1 MYQSDW
7 YIPPPGGYLLRT
19 RAAMMHGMRIRL
31 SHLVATAAVA
41 TLVSAV
47 PAMSAEPPNQNDPC
61 GKAGRNTCGTT
72 GVGSYQRYRYG
83 LRWFGDYRGAIPSLG
98 RVATFCLDLRYWYPG
113 KQFAYREIDPPVFRN
128 REGATISERD
138 LAKMSYAIWNYGRSN
153 TTDRQAAT
161 MLYVHGLMRDGAPG
175 EVAKDA
181 VGARVE
187 SVYDDIARD
196 AQRLRGPYRVQMS
209 MASRLTVAQEATV
222 AVKVVSATG
231 APMSGVDVTL
241 DSDDV
246 TGLAGK
252 VRTNAKGVATAT
264 FTPGTRGQISINART
279 EPLAA
284 PRPKLFQPSTA
295 AASRNGQ
302 RLAAPQGEAVEQSV
316 ARPVGRGSIA
326 IRTRA
331 FPTVVPTGGN
341 SRDRVSIIG
350 GSAGIRATIG
360 VKLFGPFRTKAQVVC
375 TGTPAA
381 AGQVSTD
388 GRTVFST
395 DPVKLDTPGWYSYQM
410 SVPDSPQYEAFTTP
424 CGEPSET
431 FRVIAKPV
439 MTSQV
444 NKERVRP
451 NEGLTTAVTVKGL
464 TGETA
469 PITVELFGPYPTR
482 EAMSCQGPA
491 IQTQTLTATGD
502 GTYTTPPVTLT
513 TPGFY
518 VFRESISGNEL
529 VEKSEIACGD
539 PLETAIVVGS
549 PKVVTQVSAQETT
562 PGGTIH
568 DTLVVTGLGSLTA
581 TVNVE
586 LYGPYEST
594 DQMVCSGPPAW
605 SGTVEAKGD
614 GTYTTPEVRLTKVGY
629 YTYRERISEMP
640 QNDAHQGECGVA
652 AETTIAKAN
661 PEVVTQAS
669 SAVLRPGD
677 ALFDRLKVTG
687 AGTTP
692 LQIELAL
699 YGPFATKAA
708 MRCTGTPYW
717 HGTVDAAKGD
727 GTYASEPVRIQKAG
741 FYTYRE
747 RIAGSAFVTA
757 TQGQCGEAAETSL
770 GAPAIQT
777 GRAPV
782 PARPVRQ
789 AQGSGDAPTRVTVA
803 ALGINAPVSAVG
815 IDVAAGE
822 LNAPDNIART
832 GWWRD
837 GAAPGDGNG
846 SVLIAGH
853 VDSARRGP
861 GAFFRLKDARAGMR
875 VAVTAGGRTHTY
887 RVTSVRTMPKAALP
901 LNVYSVTGRERL
913 TLVTCGGPF
922 DRAIGHY
929 RDNVVV
935 TAVRS

>member
-1 MYQSDW
+1 
-7 YIPPPGGYLLRT
+7 
-19 RAAMMHGMRIRL
+19 MHGMRIRL
-31 SHLVATAAVA
+31 SHLVAAAAVA
-41 TLVSAV
+41 TLASAA

-72 GVGSYQRYRYG
+72 GVGSYERYRYG
-83 LRWFGDYRGAIPSLG
+83 LRWFGDYRGAIPALG

-138 LAKMSYAIWNYGRSN
+138 LAKMSFAIWNYGRSN
-153 TTDRQAAT
+153 TADRQAAT

-175 EVAKDA
+175 EVAKNA
-181 VGARVE
+181 IGPRVE
-187 SVYDDIARD
+187 GIYDQIARD
-196 AQRLRGPYRVQMS
+196 ANRLRGPYRVQMS
-209 MASRLTVAQEATV
+209 MAPRLTVAQKATV
-222 AVKVVSATG
+222 SVKVVSATG
-231 APMSGVDVTL
+231 AAMPNVSVALSSGDV
-241 DSDDV
+241 S
-246 TGLAGK
+246 GLSGR

-264 FTPGTRGQISINART
+264 FTPGARGQISISART
-279 EPLAA
+279 QPLAA
-284 PRPKLFQPSTA
+284 ARPKLFQPSTA

-316 ARPVGRGSIA
+316 SRPVGRGSIA
-326 IRTRA
+326 ISTRA
-331 FPTVVPTGGN
+331 FPTVVPSGGN
-341 SRDRVSIIG
+341 SRDRVTIIG
-350 GSAGIRATIG
+350 GTTGIRASIG

-381 AGQVSTD
+381 TGEVATD
-388 GRTVFST
+388 GRAVFST
-395 DPVKLDTPGWYSYQM
+395 DPVKLDAPGWYSYQL
-410 SVPDSPQYEAFTTP
+410 SVPESPQYAAFTTP

-431 FRVIAKPV
+431 FRVIAKPT

-444 NKERVRP
+444 DNERLRP
-451 NEGLTTAVTVKGL
+451 NETLSTAVTVKGL
-464 TGETA
+464 SGETA
-469 PITVELFGPYPTR
+469 PITVELYGPYPTR
-482 EAMSCQGPA
+482 EAMNCQGPA
-491 IQTQTLTATGD
+491 INTQTLTAAGD
-502 GTYTTPPVTLT
+502 GTYSTAPVPLT

-529 VEKSEIACGD
+529 VQKSEIACGD
-539 PLETAIVVGS
+539 PLETAIVMGS

-581 TVNVE
+581 TINVE
-586 LYGPYEST
+586 LYGPYDSPE
-594 DQMVCSGPPAW
+594 QMVCSGPPAW

-629 YTYRERISEMP
+629 YTYRERMSEMP
-640 QNDAHQGECGVA
+640 QHDGHVSECGVA

-661 PEVVTQAS
+661 PKVVTQVS
-669 SAVLRPGD
+669 NAVLRPGD
-677 ALFDRLKVTG
+677 TLSDRLKVTG

-699 YGPFATKAA
+699 YGPFPIKAA

-717 HGTVDAAKGD
+717 HGTVEADKGD
-727 GTYASEPVRIQKAG
+727 GTYTSQPVRIQKAG

-747 RIAGSAFVTA
+747 RIAGSAFVTG

-782 PARPVRQ
+782 PARPARQ
-789 AQGSGDAPTRVTVA
+789 MQGSGAAPTRVA
-803 ALGINAPVSAVG
+803 ISSLGINAPVSAVG

-822 LNAPDNIART
+822 LDAPDNIART

-861 GAFFRLKDARAGMR
+861 GAFFRLKNARAGMR

-887 RVTSVRTMPKAALP
+887 RITTVRTMAKAALP

-922 DRAIGHY
+922 DRTIGHY

-935 TAVRS
+935 TAVRM